1 MKAEVGSIAKAIS
14 VGEHL
19 GPYPEGDLGK
29 LLREASSPK
38 SRAFSAFRSSGSV
51 RLAGRE
57 VGVSVFLICHKM
69 FCLV

>member
-1 MKAEVGSIAKAIS
+1 MNISGLILKAIS
-14 VGEHL
+14 GR
-19 GPYPEGDLGK
+19 

-57 VGVSVFLICHKM
+57 VGVSVFLFAIRC
-69 FCLV
+69 FV